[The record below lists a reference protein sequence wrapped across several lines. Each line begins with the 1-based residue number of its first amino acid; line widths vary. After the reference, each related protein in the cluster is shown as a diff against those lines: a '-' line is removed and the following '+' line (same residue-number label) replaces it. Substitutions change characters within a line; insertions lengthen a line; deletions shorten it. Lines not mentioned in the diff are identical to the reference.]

1 MLLILVA
8 LVSPL
13 AALDDQLVWVHMAQ
27 HLVLG
32 DLAALLIVLGLTG
45 PLLQP
50 LLATRGLGWLR
61 VLGHPAVALP
71 LWLADLYLWHVPALY
86 EAALSS
92 QAVHALEHACFVGFG
107 IAMWMALLGPL
118 PKPDWFG
125 NGARLIYVI
134 VVRFGGAVLAN
145 VLLWSGSAL
154 YPDYAA
160 GEAAH
165 GISPL
170 ADQGAAGVVMMIE
183 QGLVTL
189 GLFAWLFFRA
199 ARAERRAPGAARP
212 GGWREAC
219 RSTRP
224 GPRGRWR
231 PGRETGSASGSR
243 PHPLAPRGERGTE
256 LGLSGSTPRLARDG
270 AGWPPRCLLRSTS
283 ARPCCAARAL
293 SSAVD
298 EDLGHRARRLPRP
311 RRGGDRGRRRRAPCG
326 ARRAPARPATC
337 ACPAFARARCR
348 RNSSSSGLGATP
360 SSSRRSATRCPSGTS
375 ARSWTRGSPP
385 SATRS
390 WTCPRSRTPA
400 RSSPSRSRS
409 RCGRRPR
416 SASTGGSRSA
426 GPRSRSPTTPC
437 RPSSIGCARG
447 SPASTRWIA
456 PRPRATWW

>member
-1 MLLILVA
+1 M
-8 LVSPL
+8 
-13 AALDDQLVWVHMAQ
+13 
-27 HLVLG
+27 LG

-86 EAALSS
+86 QAALSS

-199 ARAERRAPGAARP
+199 AQQSDERQALLDLAA
-212 GGWREAC
+212 
-219 RSTRP
+219 
-224 GPRGRWR
+224 
-231 PGRETGSASGSR
+231 
-243 PHPLAPRGERGTE
+243 
-256 LGLSGSTPRLARDG
+256 
-270 AGWPPRCLLRSTS
+270 
-283 ARPCCAARAL
+283 
-293 SSAVD
+293 
-298 EDLGHRARRLPRP
+298 
-311 RRGGDRGRRRRAPCG
+311 G
-326 ARRAPARPATC
+326 ARRAARRGPGGAGGGGRAGRPA
-337 ACPAFARARCR
+337 ARADRGR
-348 RNSSSSGLGATP
+348 TRWHRGMSGHGAWL
-360 SSSRRSATRCPSGTS
+360 CGID
-375 ARSWTRGSPP
+375 
-385 SATRS
+385 
-390 WTCPRSRTPA
+390 
-400 RSSPSRSRS
+400 SSP
-409 RCGRRPR
+409 
-416 SASTGGSRSA
+416 GS
-426 GPRSRSPTTPC
+426 
-437 RPSSIGCARG
+437 
-447 SPASTRWIA
+447 
-456 PRPRATWW
+456 